1 MESKLLDL
9 NWGEA
14 AKLAKDH
21 NKWRDLFLPYASLGA
36 KDNDDDICT
45 STHYLKHTFS
55 QESLVPLATSVI
67 FL

>member
-1 MESKLLDL
+1 MES
-9 NWGEA
+9 NWGTA
-14 AKLAKDH
+14 TSGGIF
-21 NKWRDLFLPYASLGA
+21 FLPYASLGA

-45 STHYLKHTFS
+45 STRYLKHTFS